1 MANTDFIKQ
10 HPTKPAFEEL
20 VWSKPVT
27 KRSAGKLL
35 IVGGNYNGI
44 SGPLNAYS
52 YAEKAGIGVA
62 SVLLPSSLKSI
73 AGKIIEQGDY
83 APSTP
88 SGSFSKQA
96 LAELLDKANWA
107 DAVLLAGDLGR
118 NSETAVLL
126 ESFLAKTPTMCV
138 LTKDAVDY
146 VVSTPAALN
155 TSADKICLVC
165 NLSQLQKYV
174 KNSVKQP
181 VITYEMTQ
189 PQLVAALKELSIG
202 GKTIVTKHHEYIYTA
217 VDGDVSVTDAKEAAE
232 ELWQLKTASHISV
245 WLAQQ
250 PEKKFQAVTTAVW
263 DSLQTDTSK

>member
-1 MANTDFIKQ
+1 MANTDFVKQ
-10 HPTKPAFEEL
+10 HHTKPAFEEL
-20 VWSKPVT
+20 VWSKPET

-35 IVGGNYNGI
+35 IIGGNINGI
-44 SGPLNAYS
+44 SAPLNAYS
-52 YAEKAGIGVA
+52 FAEKAGIGVA

-73 AGKIIEQGDY
+73 AGKLIEQGDY

-96 LAELLDKANWA
+96 LAELLDKATWA
-107 DAVLLAGDLGR
+107 DTVLLAGDFGR

-126 ESFLAKTPTMCV
+126 ESFLTKTPTMSV

-146 VVSTPAALN
+146 VASTPEILK
-155 TSADKICLVC
+155 TSASKVCLVC
-165 NLSQLQKYV
+165 SLSQLQKYV

-189 PQLVAALKELSIG
+189 PQLVAGLKELSIG
-202 GKTIVTKHHEYIYTA
+202 AKTIVTKHHEQIYVA
-217 VDGDVSVTDAKEAAE
+217 ADGEVSTTDTKESSE
-232 ELWQLKTASHISV
+232 IWQLKTASYISV

-250 PEKKFQAVTTAVW
+250 PEKKFQATTTAVW
-263 DSLQTDTSK
+263 ESIQTDPEK

>member
-1 MANTDFIKQ
+1 MASTDFVKQ
-10 HPTKPAFEEL
+10 HHTKPSFEEL
-20 VWSKPVT
+20 VWSKPET

-44 SGPLNAYS
+44 SAPLNAYS
-52 YAEKAGIGVA
+52 FAEKAGIGVV
-62 SVLLPSSLKSI
+62 SVLLPSSLKSV

-96 LAELLDKANWA
+96 LAELLDKASWA
-107 DAVLLAGDLGR
+107 DVTLLAGDFGR

-126 ESFLAKTPTMCV
+126 ESFLKKTPGMTI

-146 VVSTPAALN
+146 VASTPEILK
-155 TSADKICLVC
+155 TSGNNICLVC
-165 NLSQLQKYV
+165 SLSQLQKYV

-181 VITYEMTQ
+181 VITFDMTQ
-189 PQLVAALKELSIG
+189 PQLITALKELSIG
-202 GKTIVTKHHEYIYTA
+202 GKTIVTKHHDQIYTA
-217 VDGDVSVTDAKEAAE
+217 VDGDVSATETKESS
-232 ELWQLKTASHISV
+232 ELWQLKTASYISV

-250 PEKKFQAVTTAVW
+250 PEKKFQAITTAVW
-263 DSLQTDTSK
+263 DSLQIDTSE